1 MTRPL
6 PRHRLALALLGAGL
20 LTGAAS
26 MGVAVAQPTT
36 TEPPSSTTPT
46 TEPTTTT
53 TDAPTTTST
62 SVTTTTSRPSS
73 TTTTARPRPSSTTT
87 TVVRSST
94 TSSSST
100 TTEAPAPAPTT
111 IAPAQV
117 PGLPTTTT
125 TRAPGQPA
133 ASGLSSSAK
142 LRLVIAGLVLV
153 ALAFVVLTVLYWRHT
168 SPASPGDDGTDETD
182 DSDATDGEDVTSPAR
197 VDGDRSPPAPDTTG
211 GAGQPV
217 AAGVGVRLITR
228 DELESLSRPTGG
240 DPVPSEPPATST
252 GELLAVEPEQ
262 LFAGVGSDTG
272 EVPLP
277 PGFDA
282 RGLFGDDAGPAA
294 P

>member
-46 TEPTTTT
+46 TEPATTT

-125 TRAPGQPA
+125 TRAPGQAP

-168 SPASPGDDGTDETD
+168 SPAGPGDDDTD
-182 DSDATDGEDVTSPAR
+182 DSDATDVEEVASPAQA
-197 VDGDRSPPAPDTTG
+197 DGDRSPPAPATTDG
-211 GAGQPV
+211 PGQPV

-228 DELESLSRPTGG
+228 DELESLSRPAGD
-240 DPVPSEPPATST
+240 DPVPSESPATST
-252 GELLAVEPEQ
+252 SELLAVEPEQ

-282 RGLFGDDAGPAA
+282 RSLFGDDAGPAA